1 MVEETAAIVAKYYQN
16 CSNPSCGHVRFSHK
30 LFNDSCDALNCNCL
44 KFEKAQ
50 ETKTKIKKRARKKL
64 KK

>member
-1 MVEETAAIVAKYYQN
+1 MVEETPAVVAKYYQL
-16 CSNPSCGHVRFSHK
+16 CKCGHVRFSHK
-30 LFNDSCDALNCNCL
+30 LFNDSCDAIDCNCL